1 MAELNTSQVLSLVR
15 TEVIQL
21 VGELT
26 GQVNTLDF
34 CKTAEVDINWTFSTQ
49 SPECSFGIESTAD
62 PSYFFIDSTV
72 TIEDNDLW
80 YYLPDTQPNSGW
92 VIKHK
97 DWDFWE
103 NVKFTITEESGKIK
117 FHVSGTIG
125 NPKQGVSTKI
135 IQIKTL
141 TLSAIPRTQ
150 THTLWHILDGS
161 WNGSRC
167 IGNVGNLVFE
177 NNNKL
182 QISGDKLILIA
193 LEDKPNS
200 NTTLHLKG
208 LVNRW

>member
-34 CKTAEVDINWTFSTQ
+34 CKTAEIDIDWTYSMHIE
-49 SPECSFGIESTAD
+49 ECSFNIIASGDSD
-62 PSYFFIDSTV
+62 YFGIDSTV
-72 TIEDNDLW
+72 IIEHNDLW
-80 YYLPDTQPNSGW
+80 YYILDTQPTSGL
-92 VIKHK
+92 VLK
-97 DWDFWE
+97 DTNWDFWE
-103 NVKFTITEESGKIK
+103 NVKYTLTEDSGKIK

-125 NPKQGVSTKI
+125 YPKQGTSTKI
-135 IQIKTL
+135 IQIKAP
-141 TLSAIPRTQ
+141 TLSAIPKTQ

-161 WNGSRC
+161 WNGNCC
-167 IGNVGNLVFE
+167 ISNVGNLVFE

-182 QISGDKLILIA
+182 QISGDKLTLIA